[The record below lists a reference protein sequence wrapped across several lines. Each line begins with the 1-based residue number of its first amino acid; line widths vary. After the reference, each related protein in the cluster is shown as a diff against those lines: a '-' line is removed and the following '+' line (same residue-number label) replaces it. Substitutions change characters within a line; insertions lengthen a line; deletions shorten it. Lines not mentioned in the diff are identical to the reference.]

1 MSPKLLECQD
11 QELAIPGT
19 YEPHQPVIHIKKVSP
34 SLNVITS
41 KQRPRKL
48 IMEGTVSL
56 FSCVVLYLFL
66 STGSNGRS
74 YMFLLKGHEDLRQ
87 DERVMQLFGLVNT
100 LLANDPETFRRHLR
114 IQRYSVIPLS
124 PNSGLIGWV
133 PHCDTIHALI
143 RDYRDKKKIM
153 LNIEHRLMLQVDHT
167 VYLTACLSY
176 CIL

>member
-1 MSPKLLECQD
+1 
-11 QELAIPGT
+11 
-19 YEPHQPVIHIKKVSP
+19 
-34 SLNVITS
+34 
-41 KQRPRKL
+41 
-48 IMEGTVSL
+48 
-56 FSCVVLYLFL
+56 
-66 STGSNGRS
+66 
-74 YMFLLKGHEDLRQ
+74 MFLLKGHEDLRQ

-153 LNIEHRLMLQVDHT
+153 LNIEHRLMLQVPLNS
-167 VYLTACLSY
+167 VPVCLSV
-176 CIL
+176 CMFITLFTCTCPVVVVVVVVVVSILPTDILRLRSSHVDAKG